1 MIAPLQEELAP
12 IEALQGRHEP
22 AQVGRAVGAATALA
36 IRTHPRRREAASSRV
51 PPPQAARP
59 VRAAALRAFG
69 LGGFGPAA

>member
-36 IRTHPRRREAASSRV
+36 IRTRLKGRTLAD
-51 PPPQAARP
+51 ARP
-59 VRAAALRAFG
+59 RPPAYRHLRPPGRSARP
-69 LGGFGPAA
+69 LCEPSA